1 MIWQPT
7 YNQAE
12 FENYELGL
20 WKRHWTHQCETPSV
34 PLNHKIQM
42 QFRFSRKDEIDT
54 FRLISGHCKL
64 NCFLYKIWKAPSPR
78 CSCAFKEETV
88 EHFLLFCNMF
98 NEHIEKWQIRGS
110 LSEALQKKNLTDFIK
125 ETERF
130 NGIHLNL
137 RHLILLEQL
146 KLLTAHSK
154 Q

>member
-1 MIWQPT
+1 
-7 YNQAE
+7 
-12 FENYELGL
+12 
-20 WKRHWTHQCETPSV
+20 
-34 PLNHKIQM
+34 
-42 QFRFSRKDEIDT
+42 
-54 FRLISGHCKL
+54 
-64 NCFLYKIWKAPSPR
+64 
-78 CSCAFKEETV
+78 
-88 EHFLLFCNMF
+88 MF
-98 NEHIEKWQIRGS
+98 NEPIEKWQIRGS